1 MMKEKTKVR
10 SWELID
16 DKTLVKK
23 TDRSFFKYA
32 GATIPGA
39 MHKFF
44 DAESMR
50 NGERGEIRIRY
61 EGSMYDAH
69 LEKESLYLGRVRIF
83 WSKELKSVLA
93 DIIKENTEFPV
104 TTILKM
110 DENVY
115 EFKLA

>member
-1 MMKEKTKVR
+1 
-10 SWELID
+10 
-16 DKTLVKK
+16 
-23 TDRSFFKYA
+23 
-32 GATIPGA
+32 
-39 MHKFF
+39 
-44 DAESMR
+44 
-50 NGERGEIRIRY
+50 
-61 EGSMYDAH
+61 MYDAH

-83 WSKELKSVLA
+83 WRKELKSALA